1 MEVLPDSIRE
11 GVVISDRQI
20 QKICFC
26 GHEHQSTVSA
36 CGVKAEKVAE
46 LGNTSCLAVRRQT
59 DMLSRDMHLTREHV
73 QAFQKAYK
81 RDVREDLTNA
91 QAFEMLDRLV
101 NIFLILE
108 RAEEKRATEQNEVL
122 NDGDR

>member
-11 GVVISDRQI
+11 CVVILDRQI

-36 CGVKAEKVAE
+36 CGVKADKFAE

-81 RDVREDLTNA
+81 HDVGEDLTNGE
-91 QAFEMLDRLV
+91 AFEMLDRLV

-108 RAEEKRATEQNEVL
+108 RAEQNRV
-122 NDGDR
+122 DRNSELPDEAI

>member
-1 MEVLPDSIRE
+1 M
-11 GVVISDRQI
+11 
-20 QKICFC
+20 
-26 GHEHQSTVSA
+26 
-36 CGVKAEKVAE
+36 KAEKVAE

-73 QAFQKAYK
+73 QVFQKAYK
-81 RDVREDLTNA
+81 HDVGEDLTNA

-108 RAEEKRATEQNEVL
+108 KAEQNRVNRKSEL
-122 NDGDR
+122 LDDAI